1 MRRHGFIGRYVDM
14 WRDGLRGM
22 TVGSTLWIIVAVK
35 LFIMFAVLKVFFFR
49 SPMRG
54 MDAGQRTEA
63 VLHNLTDTLRT
74 TERQSETTPVQ

>member
-1 MRRHGFIGRYVDM
+1 MRRHGFIDRYLEM

-22 TVGSTLWIIVAVK
+22 TVGRTLWIIVAVK

-54 MDAGQRTEA
+54 MDAGQRTET
-63 VLHNLTDTLRT
+63 VLRSLTDTLRT
-74 TERQSETTPVQ
+74 AERQSETTPVK

>member
-1 MRRHGFIGRYVDM
+1 MRRQNFIRQYLIM

-22 TVGSTLWIIVAVK
+22 TVGRTLWIIVAVK

-54 MDAGQRTEA
+54 LDTQQRTET
-63 VLHNLTDTLRT
+63 VLRNLTDTLRT
-74 TERQSETTPVQ
+74 QQRQSETTPIP